1 MDEVLPVCQ
10 LVELADGLSLPF
22 DSRTDDGQYGSYAAH
37 QEKPK
42 ASSYRAYIITPL

>member
-22 DSRTDDGQYGSYAAH
+22 DSRTDDGVLGKYAS
-37 QEKPK
+37 ELTTRRFRK
-42 ASSYRAYIITPL
+42 R